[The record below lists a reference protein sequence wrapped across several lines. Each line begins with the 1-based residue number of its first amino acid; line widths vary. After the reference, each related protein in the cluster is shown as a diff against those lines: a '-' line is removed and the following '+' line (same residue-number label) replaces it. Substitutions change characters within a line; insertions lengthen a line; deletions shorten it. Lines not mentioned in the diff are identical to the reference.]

1 MSDSPKMFDGIGRTS
16 ARATLQGSVPGDV
29 PRRTLLVA
37 AAVAVVVGTTYALSP
52 LTIWFVV
59 ISTGIVAGAVRG
71 LSERERQWVLGVLS
85 AAIILRVLAI
95 ILLFLTRD
103 PEDQYRVSFFF
114 DGDGAAL
121 KLRSMWIQS
130 FWSGEQIDPLEA
142 RGGFVRYGWTS
153 YLYVL
158 AYLQYVFG
166 PATYGIHLFNIVL
179 FLAGSVLLYRLVRVA
194 YGRLTAFLGL
204 VLLMFLPTWFLW
216 SVSALK
222 EVLQFFLMAVV
233 VVSAC
238 VALRD
243 TSWWRSAVI
252 ASVSVVSILAVS
264 TVRDGLGALAVAT
277 VTLGAASAFIARRR
291 YLLIACPIV
300 LVVASGYLLRQ
311 DMVQERLMSE
321 AFSAANF
328 HLGHV
333 NTDGH
338 AFKTLDQR
346 FYTGDDSTA
355 LLNTMTS
362 PEAIRFALR
371 SLVSVM
377 IVPLPWDMVST
388 SELLFLPAQII
399 WYGLWL
405 FACGGLLAGF
415 RRHALLTSSI
425 VVYSVIAI
433 VAVATNT
440 GNVGTLIRHRDM
452 VLPFI
457 VWLVSLGGVSML
469 VRVAGLHTKYAVSG
483 GLASSVPEAG
493 PMFAATRS
501 SLVMQ
506 WIRCITNE
514 SRLCRVL
521 IYFSQLLTRRCQ
533 AALEFLTRR
542 NRVDTGIPH
551 DEETFAIRHLAS
563 LVTLSRPGVQ
573 MGRWLVSCRAGW
585 DRATAVGLMR
595 RHFAGLFVQHR
606 VRVLGLVL
614 VVAVFVEAL
623 VSSIGGTGA
632 SLFAW
637 NVRIICL
644 VFGGISIVACQ
655 PVAIAWENWQGRSL
669 STQIDE
675 FSMRVTRSLPN

>member
-1 MSDSPKMFDGIGRTS
+1 MPDSPKMFDGIGTS
-16 ARATLQGSVPGDV
+16 TARATLEGSVLGDV
-29 PRRTLLVA
+29 PIRTLLVA
-37 AAVAVVVGTTYALSP
+37 TAVAVVVGTTYALSP

-59 ISTGIVAGAVRG
+59 MSIGLVAWAVRG

-85 AAIILRVLAI
+85 AAIILRVLAVVV
-95 ILLFLTRD
+95 LFLTRD

-130 FWSGEQIDPLEA
+130 FWSGERIDPLEA

-166 PATYGIHLFNIVL
+166 PATYGIHLFNITL

-204 VLLMFLPTWFLW
+204 ALLMFLPTWFLW

-243 TSWWRSAVI
+243 TLWWRSVVM
-252 ASVSVVSILAVS
+252 ASVSIVAISAVS

-277 VTLGAASAFIARRR
+277 VALGAASTFVARRR

-300 LVVASGYLLRQ
+300 LVVAAGYLLRQ

-321 AFSAANF
+321 VVSAANL

-333 NTDGH
+333 NTEGH
-338 AFKTLDQR
+338 AFKTLDTR
-346 FYTGDDSTA
+346 FYIGNDSSA
-355 LLNTMTS
+355 LLNTVTW
-362 PEAIRFALR
+362 PEAIRFTLR

-388 SELLFLPAQII
+388 SELLFLPAQLI
-399 WYGLWL
+399 WYCLWL
-405 FACGGLLAGF
+405 LACAGLLAGF
-415 RRHALLTSSI
+415 RRHALLTSVV

-433 VAVATNT
+433 IAVTTNT

-457 VWLVSLGGVSML
+457 VWLASLGGVSMF
-469 VRVAGLHTKYAVSG
+469 VRVSGHHTRYAVSE
-483 GLASSVPEAG
+483 GLASAVREGG

-506 WIRCITNE
+506 WTRRVTNE
-514 SRLCRVL
+514 SRLCRVP
-521 IYFSQLLTRRCQ
+521 IHCCQSLTRHGR
-533 AALEFLTRR
+533 AAIAFSTRR
-542 NRVDTGIPH
+542 TRVDTGIPH
-551 DEETFAIRHLAS
+551 DEETFAIRHLES
-563 LVTLSRPGVQ
+563 LVTLSRPGAQVE
-573 MGRWLVSCRAGW
+573 RWLASCRVGW
-585 DRATAVGLMR
+585 DRATAVGLLR
-595 RHFAGLFVQHR
+595 RYCAGLFVQHR
-606 VRVLGLVL
+606 VRVLGWAL
-614 VVAVFVEAL
+614 VVAVSVEAL

-632 SLFAW
+632 STFAW

-644 VFGGISIVACQ
+644 ALGWISIVACQ
-655 PVAIAWENWQGRSL
+655 PVAVAWENWQGRGSRD
-669 STQIDE
+669 QIDDL
-675 FSMRVTRSLPN
+675 SMRVTRSLPN